1 MSKKKNLP
9 KFNSWQEE
17 AKFWEIHDVFETL
30 GEEGWEVAEAGST
43 EVKSVFNTKVDEKG
57 IFIRIPKKF
66 MTKIGT
72 KKGAKVKTWTEG
84 NRLVIE
90 PV

>member
-1 MSKKKNLP
+1 MPKKELP
-9 KFNSWQEE
+9 GFKSEQEE
-17 AKFWEIHDVFETL
+17 AKFWQTHDVFETL

-43 EVKSVFNTKVDEKG
+43 KVKSVFRTKVDEKG
-57 IFIRIPKKF
+57 AFIHLPREF
-66 MTKIGT
+66 MAKIGAP
-72 KKGAKVKTWTEG
+72 KGARVKAWTEG